1 MNAASTKK
9 ILESTLGSHP
19 VLQLETEVGEE
30 WAPGAKA
37 LPPAHGEALGRFRN
51 TLNYTPDLHI
61 YPVWEEDPESS
72 SNF

>member
-19 VLQLETEVGEE
+19 VLQLETEVGEQ
-30 WAPGAKA
+30 WAPEARA
-37 LPPAHGEALGRFRN
+37 LPLAHGEALGRFTN
-51 TLNYTPDLHI
+51 TLNYTPDLRI

-72 SNF
+72 SDF